1 VPVMTGPPAA
11 MRRAEILERIQREGS
26 VTLGELVRAYAI
38 SNMTAHRDLE
48 QLASDGLVERIR
60 GGARALPATGALMR
74 SYPTVWEHRVNQ
86 AKEAKAAIAVH
97 AATLITGGAMLFVDA
112 SSTSLALVSQLAA
125 DPPYELTVVTN
136 SPILAADIRADLIHV
151 VVCPGELDQHTRTI
165 TGRWTDEFIRGL
177 RFDLA
182 FVSAAGVTLEAGL
195 TTTRSPIADVVRAAR
210 ASADRTIG
218 LLDSTK
224 FGRASII
231 SIAPA
236 RDLDLLITDEAL
248 PAETADDYRGDGVR
262 LDVAPADR

>member
-26 VTLGELVRAYAI
+26 VTLGELVRVYAI

-60 GGARALPATGALMR
+60 GGARALPATDAPP
-74 SYPTVWEHRVNQ
+74 PTVWEHRVNQ
-86 AKEAKAAIAVH
+86 AKEAKAAIAAQ
-97 AATLITGGAMLFVDA
+97 AAALITGGAMLFVDA
-112 SSTSLALVSQLAA
+112 SSTSLALASRLAA
-125 DPPYELTVVTN
+125 DPPYELTLVTN

-151 VVCPGELDQHTRTI
+151 VVCPGELDQHTRSI

-182 FVSAAGVTLEAGL
+182 FVSAAGITLEAGL
-195 TTTRSPIADVVRAAR
+195 TTTRSPIADVVRAAL
-210 ASADRTIG
+210 ASADQTIG
-218 LLDSTK
+218 VLDSTK

-236 RDLDLLITDEAL
+236 QELDLLITDDALEASM
-248 PAETADDYRGDGVR
+248 ADEYRSAGVH
-262 LDVAPADR
+262 LDIAPI

>member
-1 VPVMTGPPAA
+1 VTVMSGPPAA
-11 MRRAEILERIQREGS
+11 MRRAEILERVQRAGS

-48 QLASDGLVERIR
+48 QLANDGLVERIR
-60 GGARALPATGALMR
+60 GGARAMPAAVAPAR
-74 SYPTVWEHRVNQ
+74 SYPTLWEHRINQ
-86 AKEAKAAIAVH
+86 AREAKAAIAAH
-97 AATLITGGAMLFVDA
+97 AATLVSGGSTIFVDA
-112 SSTSLALVSQLAA
+112 SSTSLALVSQLVTA
-125 DPPYELTVVTN
+125 PSYELTLVTN

-248 PAETADDYRGDGVR
+248 PAETADEYRGDGVR

>member
-1 VPVMTGPPAA
+1 MTGPPAA
-11 MRRAEILERIQREGS
+11 IRRSEILERIEREGS
-26 VTLGELVRAYAI
+26 ITLGELVRAYAI

-60 GGARALPATGALMR
+60 GGARALPATGAPPR

-97 AATLITGGAMLFVDA
+97 AARLITGGAMIFVDA
-112 SSTSLALVSQLAA
+112 SSTSLALVSELAA
-125 DPPYELTVVTN
+125 APPYELTLVTN
-136 SPILAADIRADLIHV
+136 SPILAADIHADLIHV
-151 VVCPGELDQHTRTI
+151 VVCPGELDQHTRSI

-195 TTTRSPIADVVRAAR
+195 TTTRSPLADVVRAAR
-210 ASADRTIG
+210 ASADQTVG

-236 RDLDLLITDEAL
+236 QDLDLLITDDGLEEAVTD
-248 PAETADDYRGDGVR
+248 EYRGAGVR
-262 LDVAPADR
+262 LDVVPGGEA

>member
-1 VPVMTGPPAA
+1 

-26 VTLGELVRAYAI
+26 VTLGELVRVYGI

-86 AKEAKAAIAVH
+86 AKEAKAAIAMH

-125 DPPYELTVVTN
+125 DPPDELTVVTN

-151 VVCPGELDQHTRTI
+151 VVCPGELDQHTRSI
-165 TGRWTDEFIRGL
+165 TGQWTAAFIRGL

-182 FVSAAGVTLEAGL
+182 FVSAAGITLEAGL
-195 TTTRSPIADVVRAAR
+195 TTTRSPIADVVRAAL
-210 ASADRTIG
+210 ASADQTIG

-236 RDLDLLITDEAL
+236 QDLDLLITDDALEA
-248 PAETADDYRGDGVR
+248 PVADEYRGAGVR
-262 LDVAPADR
+262 LDVAR